1 MLLQRIFLGIPNLPL
16 HWWSRPNGTPQPIKR
31 VQVAPGI
38 SKLLRKARANVN
50 CASALYVNTV
60 LCWFLG
66 SQYLAS
72 QTLEV
77 KMNNHIISYCSFLER
92 TRQSSKKQ
100 LKLSSMGKTL
110 RVRSK
115 CFNSKRANEVP
126 KSRIY
131 LVLKGLL
138 AWASNHSKA
147 VYYVYCGWG
156 SGANTKQHISC
167 SKRQFVDTSGRREGL
182 ACIHRFWTELW
193 KSSCGL
199 REWHLTEWHP

>member
-1 MLLQRIFLGIPNLPL
+1 MIFLGIPNLPL

-60 LCWFLG
+60 LCWFLD

-72 QTLEV
+72 QTLEILSE
-77 KMNNHIISYCSFLER
+77 NQQSYCSFLER

-100 LKLSSMGKTL
+100 LKLSSNEKTL
-110 RVRSK
+110 QVRSK

-138 AWASNHSKA
+138 AWASNHSEA
-147 VYYVYCGWG
+147 VYCGWG

-167 SKRQFVDTSGRREGL
+167 SKRHLLIQVGGGKGWLVFTDFGQSCENQAVACKNDTWQND
-182 ACIHRFWTELW
+182 I
-193 KSSCGL
+193 
-199 REWHLTEWHP
+199 